1 MSENIIVDEQTT
13 TQDVETTETKEGV
26 ATNSNEEVVS
36 KAEYNK
42 LIAEKEKREGR
53 YKSTMK
59 KQTTEAQKV
68 EVKESSTD
76 IDAIVDR
83 KLAKIKEE
91 EAFIREHWEW
101 ALDNVTSVLDKYPDL
116 SLEDAYKLSATGQD
130 PATTA
135 DPTKATIVW
144 TSWALNTSDSKIT
157 KEQLFSLPDDEYV
170 VQMNKVDRGELF
182 IVD

>member
-1 MSENIIVDEQTT
+1 MMAETINADEQNI

-59 KQTTEAQKV
+59 KQAVETPKEEATDSQPKQINIEEVV
-68 EVKESSTD
+68 EK
-76 IDAIVDR
+76 

-91 EAFIREHWEW
+91 EAFIR
-101 ALDNVTSVLDKYPDL
+101 KY
-116 SLEDAYKLSATGQD
+116 
-130 PATTA
+130 
-135 DPTKATIVW
+135 
-144 TSWALNTSDSKIT
+144 
-157 KEQLFSLPDDEYV
+157 
-170 VQMNKVDRGELF
+170 
-182 IVD
+182 